1 MRTMTDRPRILC
13 LDDEASVLDGLR
25 RTLRSS
31 YDVVT
36 TTEPREALAL
46 LAKPDDPFAVIIS
59 DMRMPGMTG
68 ISVLEPAQQLA
79 PDTTRVLLTGDA
91 DVQGAIGAI
100 NRGNVFRFILKPC
113 PPDPLKSAISAADE
127 QHRLVRAERELLQD
141 TLKGCVDALMDTLA
155 MAQPALFSRA
165 GRLRRIVQDVCVQL
179 GVPDA
184 WQVEMAAQLGEIGA
198 ITLPPT
204 ALDALQN
211 GTPADAAEAE
221 MLEALPM
228 LADSVLA
235 RIPRLDAVREIIRQ
249 QLPSDRNP
257 ITPMRPDASTGARLL
272 QAVREYDALVY
283 RGTEPNVAIGMLTF
297 RKIHVPDVIAALASV
312 ADSRQTSEAVREV
325 SIDEL
330 LIGHELAGDLHTA
343 KGLLLVSR
351 GQVITERLLVR
362 VRNFHASTGL
372 QGRILVA
379 DEIHVDA

>member
-1 MRTMTDRPRILC
+1 MMDRPRILC
-13 LDDEASVLDGLR
+13 LDDESSVLDGLR
-25 RTLRSS
+25 RTLHSS

-46 LAKPDDPFAVIIS
+46 LAEKPDDPFAVIIS
-59 DMRMPGMTG
+59 DMRMPSMTG
-68 ISVLEPAQQLA
+68 INVLEQAQQLA

-113 PPDPLKSAISAADE
+113 PPEPLMSAIAAADQ

-165 GRLRRIVQDVCVQL
+165 GRLRRIVQDVCAQL
-179 GVPDA
+179 GMPDA

-221 MLEALPM
+221 MLEALPR

-249 QLPSDRNP
+249 QLPTDRNP
-257 ITPMRPDASTGARLL
+257 ITPMRPDASAGARLL
-272 QAVREYDALVY
+272 QAVREYDVLVH
-283 RGTEPNVAIGMLTF
+283 RGTDPNVAIRMLTF
-297 RKIHVPDVIAALASV
+297 RKVHTPVVVAALANV
-312 ADSRQTSEAVREV
+312 ADLRQTSETVREV
-325 SIDEL
+325 TIDEL
-330 LIGHELAGDLHTA
+330 LIGHELADDLHTA

-362 VRNFHASTGL
+362 VRNFHESMGL
-372 QGRILVA
+372 QGRILVT
-379 DEIHVDA
+379 DEIHVDP